1 MIAGALTGRFSSL
14 PGRCSIPRVQQSQG
28 GTYLNLAAWGTSGTQ
43 SKTLTMKVCWNSR
56 GLVTRH
62 LNWGTGVSSLKIPLD
77 ESLTWSS
84 SILHTER
91 FLTRRGG
98 GTHWEEIQIALSV
111 LTEEIHAEHD
121 VLGIHFI
128 ETDTKIHII
137 KRNNLPSE
145 IRILLPCYH

>member
-1 MIAGALTGRFSSL
+1 M
-14 PGRCSIPRVQQSQG
+14 
-28 GTYLNLAAWGTSGTQ
+28 
-43 SKTLTMKVCWNSR
+43 
-56 GLVTRH
+56 
-62 LNWGTGVSSLKIPLD
+62 
-77 ESLTWSS
+77 
-84 SILHTER
+84 HTER

-121 VLGIHFI
+121 VLGINFI

-145 IRILLPCYH
+145 IRICYLATTTTDLGTKTFLKPNFKKCASEHKYP